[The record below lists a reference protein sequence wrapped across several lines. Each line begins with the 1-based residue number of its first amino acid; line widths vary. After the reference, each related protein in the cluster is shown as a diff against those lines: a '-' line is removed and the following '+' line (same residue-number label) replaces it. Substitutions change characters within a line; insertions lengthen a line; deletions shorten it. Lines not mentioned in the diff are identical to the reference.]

1 MADTEKTSEV
11 VDAAAATGTADAKDA
26 ADSATTTDDT
36 GKTGASDLADEYTVS
51 DYGSFDEAA
60 ATVKDLRE
68 ELGQEKDDVADCL
81 NTLKSEDVFFGPVA
95 TSCLEYL
102 SKLHDGFDTL
112 GDNFTTIDGYLAQIL
127 SNYKEGDLQGSNL
140 ILRKDENGK
149 LAMVTYEDVD
159 PTNEKQIYETFV
171 SELERNGM
179 DTASAKVAAA
189 SMMGNA
195 YRETGHTYDPALV
208 SKAGTSYG
216 IFQWRNG
223 TVESD
228 QRWNEV
234 VKWCEANGYEAAS
247 LAGQIAYACYD
258 VTKGRYYDVGN
269 HFTNS
274 EKSAA
279 GASEQAEMFLRKY
292 EGAKREDVQALY
304 PNVDYDARYLNPCTT
319 KASEL
324 YKKYA

>member
-11 VDAAAATGTADAKDA
+11 VDAAAATDTTDAKDA

-36 GKTGASDLADEYTVS
+36 GKAGADDTGKTGTGDLADEYTVS

-159 PTNEKQIYETFV
+159 STNEKQIYEFI
-171 SELERNGM
+171 EYPLIKECRF
-179 DTASAKVAAA
+179 K
-189 SMMGNA
+189 
-195 YRETGHTYDPALV
+195 
-208 SKAGTSYG
+208 
-216 IFQWRNG
+216 
-223 TVESD
+223 
-228 QRWNEV
+228 
-234 VKWCEANGYEAAS
+234 
-247 LAGQIAYACYD
+247 
-258 VTKGRYYDVGN
+258 
-269 HFTNS
+269 
-274 EKSAA
+274 
-279 GASEQAEMFLRKY
+279 FLM
-292 EGAKREDVQALY
+292 LFF
-304 PNVDYDARYLNPCTT
+304 L
-319 KASEL
+319 
-324 YKKYA
+324 